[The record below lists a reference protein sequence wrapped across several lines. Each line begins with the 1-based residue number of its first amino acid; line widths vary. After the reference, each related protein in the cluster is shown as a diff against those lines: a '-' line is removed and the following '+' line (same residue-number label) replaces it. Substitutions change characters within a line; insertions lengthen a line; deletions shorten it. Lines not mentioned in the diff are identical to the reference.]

1 MAANSAAEKTAP
13 EPLFLV
19 QEFVNSVHF
28 EPGEPTQDSLTDADA
43 LRSWL
48 AEHGLMDGGDE
59 VTEGDLRRALD
70 VREGLRALL
79 LAHNGLPLDPAMVGR
94 LDRASSRAGM
104 RVHFCADGP
113 KLVPDAAGVDGAVA
127 RLMSVVTASV
137 SNGTWERLKACPR
150 HDCYWAFY
158 DHSKNRSGKW
168 CSMETCGNVEK
179 AKAYRQ
185 RHRGAAA

>member
-28 EPGEPTQDSLTDADA
+28 DPGEPTKELITDAEA
-43 LRSWL
+43 LRAWL
-48 AEHGLMDGGDE
+48 SDHGLMEAGEE

-70 VREGLRALL
+70 VREGLRSLL
-79 LAHNGLPLDPAMVGR
+79 LANNGLPLDETQVER

-113 KLVPDAAGVDGAVA
+113 KLVPDAAGVDGAIALLMAVVA
-127 RLMSVVTASV
+127 SAV
-137 SNGTWERLKACPR
+137 SEGSWERLKACPR
-150 HDCYWAFY
+150 HDCFWAFY

-185 RHRGAAA
+185 RHKTTA

>member
-1 MAANSAAEKTAP
+1 MVADSAVEKTAP
-13 EPLFLV
+13 QPLFLV
-19 QEFVNSVHF
+19 QQFVNSVHF
-28 EPGEPTQDSLTDADA
+28 EPGEPTQELLTDADA
-43 LRSWL
+43 LRAWL
-48 AEHGLMDGGDE
+48 ADHGLMESDDE

-79 LAHNGLPLDPAMVGR
+79 LANNGLPLDEAMVER

-113 KLVPDAAGVDGAVA
+113 RLVPDAAGVDGAIA
-127 RLMSVVTASV
+127 LLMSAVAASV
-137 SNGTWERLKACPR
+137 SEGTWERLKACPR
-150 HDCYWAFY
+150 HDCFWAFY

-185 RHRGAAA
+185 RRKETVT

>member
-1 MAANSAAEKTAP
+1 MVADSAVEKTAP
-13 EPLFLV
+13 QPLFLV
-19 QEFVNSVHF
+19 QQFVNSVHF
-28 EPGEPTQDSLTDADA
+28 EPGEPTQELLTDADA
-43 LRSWL
+43 LRAWL
-48 AEHGLMDGGDE
+48 ADHGLMESDDE

-79 LAHNGLPLDPAMVGR
+79 LANNGLPLDEAMVER

-113 KLVPDAAGVDGAVA
+113 RLVPDAAGVDGAIA
-127 RLMSVVTASV
+127 LLMSAVAASV
-137 SNGTWERLKACPR
+137 SEGTWQRLKACPR
-150 HDCYWAFY
+150 HDCFWAFY

-179 AKAYRQ
+179 AKAYRE
-185 RHRGAAA
+185 RRRGAAA

>member
-1 MAANSAAEKTAP
+1 VNANSTLEKTAP

-19 QEFVNSVHF
+19 QEFVNTIHF
-28 EPGEPTQDSLTDADA
+28 EPDGPTEENLTGPEA
-43 LRSWL
+43 LRDWL
-48 AEHGLMDGGDE
+48 AGHGLMEADEE

-70 VREGLRALL
+70 VREGLRSLL
-79 LAHNGLPLDPAMVGR
+79 LANNGLPLDDSQVER

-104 RVHFCADGP
+104 RVHFCSEGP
-113 KLVPDAAGVDGAVA
+113 RLVPDAAGVDGAIA
-127 RLMSVVTASV
+127 RLMSVVAGAVTEGS
-137 SNGTWERLKACPR
+137 WERLKACPR
-150 HDCYWAFY
+150 HDCFWAFY

-185 RHRGAAA
+185 RRRQTAA

>member
-28 EPGEPTQDSLTDADA
+28 EPGEPAEESLDDADA
-43 LRSWL
+43 LRAWL
-48 AEHGLMDGGDE
+48 AEHGLIEPGDE

-70 VREGLRALL
+70 IREGLRALL
-79 LAHNGLPLDPAMVGR
+79 LANNGLPFDQAAVER

-104 RVHFCADGP
+104 RVHFCAEGP
-113 KLVPDAAGVDGAVA
+113 KLVPDAAGVDGAIA
-127 RLMSVVTASV
+127 RLMSVVASSV
-137 SNGTWERLKACPR
+137 SEGTWARLKACPR

-185 RHRGAAA
+185 RRKETAA

>member
-1 MAANSAAEKTAP
+1 MGDDSTVSKAAP
-13 EPLFLV
+13 EPLSLI
-19 QEFVNSVHF
+19 QEFVNTVHF
-28 EPGEPTQDSLTDADA
+28 DPGEPTEEHLTDAGA
-43 LRSWL
+43 LRTWL
-48 AEHGLMDGGDE
+48 SEHGLMDPDE
-59 VTEGDLRRALD
+59 DVTEGDLRRALD

-79 LAHNGLPLDPAMVGR
+79 LANNGLPLDEAKVEQ

-113 KLVPDAAGVDGAVA
+113 RLVPDAAGVDGAIA
-127 RLMSVVTASV
+127 RLMSVVAAAV
-137 SNGTWERLKACPR
+137 SEGLWERLKACPR
-150 HDCYWAFY
+150 DDCYWAFY

-185 RHRGAAA
+185 RRRETVA

>member
-1 MAANSAAEKTAP
+1 MAANSATEKTAP
-13 EPLFLV
+13 EPLFLI

-28 EPGEPTQDSLTDADA
+28 DPGEPTTEFLTDAQA
-43 LRSWL
+43 LRGWL
-48 AEHGLMDGGDE
+48 AEHELMEANEE

-79 LAHNGLPLDPAMVGR
+79 LANNGVPLDESKLEQ

-104 RVHFCADGP
+104 RVHFCSDGP
-113 KLVPDAAGVDGAVA
+113 KLVPDAAGVDGAIA
-127 RLMSVVTASV
+127 RLMSVVAGAV
-137 SNGTWERLKACPR
+137 SEGSWERLKACPR
-150 HDCYWAFY
+150 HDCFWAFY

-185 RHRGAAA
+185 RQKTTA

>member
-1 MAANSAAEKTAP
+1 MVADSAVEKTAP
-13 EPLFLV
+13 QPLFLV
-19 QEFVNSVHF
+19 QQFVNSVHF
-28 EPGEPTQDSLTDADA
+28 EPGEPAQELLTDADA
-43 LRSWL
+43 LRAWL
-48 AEHGLMDGGDE
+48 AEHGLMESDDE

-79 LAHNGLPLDPAMVGR
+79 LANNGLPLDEAMVER
-94 LDRASSRAGM
+94 IDRASSRAGM

-113 KLVPDAAGVDGAVA
+113 RVVPDAAGVDGAIA
-127 RLMSVVTASV
+127 RLMSAVAASV
-137 SNGTWERLKACPR
+137 SEGTWERLKACPR
-150 HDCYWAFY
+150 HDCFWAFY

-185 RHRGAAA
+185 RQKTTA

>member
-1 MAANSAAEKTAP
+1 MTADSAAEKTAP

-19 QEFVNSVHF
+19 QEFVNTVHF
-28 EPGEPTQDSLTDADA
+28 EPGEPSEESLTDADA
-43 LRSWL
+43 LRAWL
-48 AEHGLMDGGDE
+48 AEHGLMEPGDE
-59 VTEGDLRRALD
+59 VTEGDVRRALD
-70 VREGLRALL
+70 IREGLRALL
-79 LAHNGLPLDPAMVGR
+79 LANNGLAFDRAAVDR

-113 KLVPDAAGVDGAVA
+113 RLVPDAAGVDGALA
-127 RLMSVVTASV
+127 RLMSIVAASV
-137 SNGTWERLKACPR
+137 SEGTWERLKACPR

-185 RHRGAAA
+185 RRKETVS